1 MSRTLASSFFMMALI
16 TLAGL
21 PNAFA
26 QRLNLEPGLWEY
38 TNELRM
44 GESGEPRVQVFEGCV
59 TQAQLDD
66 GDFML
71 QDIEACDMIEQRI
84 SENQMNYVMNCQG
97 PEGTSI
103 AIVAEIKFNGDTAE
117 GTIQNTVS
125 TPMGDLA
132 MSVNVSA
139 RRIGECDETEEG

>member
-1 MSRTLASSFFMMALI
+1 MSRHLISSLVIVGMMASV
-16 TLAGL
+16 AASD
-21 PNAFA
+21 AFA

-44 GESGEPRVQVFEGCV
+44 GESGEPKVQVFEGCV
-59 TQAQLDD
+59 TQAELDD

-84 SENQMNYVMNCQG
+84 SQDQMNYVMNCQG
-97 PEGTSI
+97 PEGTAI

-117 GTIQNTVS
+117 GTIQNRIS
-125 TPMGDLA
+125 TPMGELA